1 MTKTTKKKKP
11 TASPTST
18 TKKSKSTSSKKSNE
32 GNSKKPRQKGKSTNA
47 PKGKSTDARPAART
61 PDRKQRKSPSL
72 QLTPLT
78 VTSKSTTESKR
89 AVSMMS
95 SLALKTPPKK
105 KKKTKRKED
114 AVSKASLCDTIDFDD
129 AAMIEWTCKNG
140 LQAALEHHFDNHEDF
155 EGLDYHDRIILLCN
169 KFTPSDIKP
178 AMQGILQESGKDWRT
193 MKLQRL
199 RSMKML
205 APEFA
210 KECVNIV
217 NAKAELLKSGS
228 DTVPQSVI
236 IKKEKVDEPAS

>member
-1 MTKTTKKKKP
+1 MARHKAKRT
-11 TASPTST
+11 
-18 TKKSKSTSSKKSNE
+18 
-32 GNSKKPRQKGKSTNA
+32 RA
-47 PKGKSTDARPAART
+47 PKGKSTDAPPVART

-72 QLTPLT
+72 PSTPTTVTSKLTTPST

-129 AAMIEWTCKNG
+129 AAMIEWTCKNE
-140 LQAALEHHFDNHEDF
+140 LQAALEHHFDNHKDF

-193 MKLQRL
+193 MKLQRP

-228 DTVPQSVI
+228 DTMPQSVI